1 MTASPFSRTP
11 AAAPAA
17 SPFGQQATA
26 PEPTSAQAARASLA
40 ADGLAKPAPASRF
53 ATKRDRPDQ
62 FPTAQDLMPK
72 SAKGTDGALVVIRVE
87 SVKRGLTSQSGGT
100 YDAFESKTWV
110 LDAPNG
116 LPQHV
121 LEAGEQRDDAYYLP
135 EMRWSGAG
143 LVRDLEV
150 PLSER
155 QLFVGRVGAY
165 KNQFNRL
172 SPEFVIATDDE
183 LARAEAYVN
192 AHPEV
197 DYPKTTFARAS

>member
-1 MTASPFSRTP
+1 VTASPFSRP
-11 AAAPAA
+11 SEAPAQG
-17 SPFGQQATA
+17 SPFGQQAAAPAQATA
-26 PEPTSAQAARASLA
+26 ITPTGGVVGTPTS
-40 ADGLAKPAPASRF
+40 GTGGRF

-116 LPQHV
+116 LPPHV

-172 SPEFVIATDDE
+172 SPEFVIATDAE
-183 LARAEAYVN
+183 LAKAEAYVN

-197 DYPKTTFARAS
+197 DYPKTSFARASSS

>member
-1 MTASPFSRTP
+1 VTASPFSRPSEVP
-11 AAAPAA
+11 AQG
-17 SPFGQQATA
+17 SPFAGQGTAVTPTGGTIGTPGTVTAATG
-26 PEPTSAQAARASLA
+26 PTS
-40 ADGLAKPAPASRF
+40 GSRF
-53 ATKRDRPDQ
+53 ATKRERPDN

-116 LPQHV
+116 LPQHM

-172 SPEFVIATDDE
+172 SPEFVIATDAE
-183 LARAEAYVN
+183 LARAESYVN

-197 DYPKTTFARAS
+197 DFPKTSFARAS